1 MLETLMDAP
10 WWVSAILIAAMS
22 FIPLCIAWIMWETT
36 GVDVFEKLVNIVI
49 GIGIFFL
56 AIKILNNLERSFGIY
71 N

>member
-22 FIPLCIAWIMWETT
+22 FIPLCIAGIMWETT
-36 GVDVFEKLVNIVI
+36 GDDVFEKLVNIVI